1 MGWREFLGIQP
12 KGLAAAAVSSRRGQ
26 FDSDELRRAD
36 RRSSEAWDIYR
47 LVGEVHYSV
56 QQQARL
62 VGRLNWF
69 MSVNGSDPNAD
80 LTDQVFRAAFGSPAE
95 IRDLQVMAAIHLQ
108 VPGGYLLARV
118 GGPGGKWEVLPNPP
132 DTKTKKKLDR
142 SDIVVKVENKDPRD
156 PESRLDSPVLASL
169 DIARELLLARGQ
181 ARAMARSRTAQ
192 LNTLIY
198 PLEGAGADPKQFEQ
212 DLIDVMVAPLADEM
226 STSAVVPNLIG
237 FPAEYIE
244 NIKTLDLTGP
254 LDEKIHERIDRLIRQ
269 LAVVLDIPIETLLG
283 MGDTNHWTAWL
294 ISEDNWLSHVEPMA
308 SPIGEGF
315 AQALERALDND
326 TDIEITPDPSQLLR
340 RRPTIENALQATQMG
355 LTNEEWALEQIGASP
370 EDAGPGLE
378 AMLTARAAARPS
390 SPASAEPF
398 QPAVAAMIQEL
409 SDGFKEHRRLEVAAR
424 DETEN
429 GPITA
434 APETSPPPAA
444 PSSIDVARLANLDVE
459 SAEAMQDLIFDAGDR
474 ALERLGARL
483 RSIAQGGKIELPD
496 VPNQQVAIA
505 YRQEIPNQDENVADT
520 ARKFEPQF
528 ERFVSRA
535 FRKIKLAGLALDPHP
550 SEVNDAFAAF
560 QAEVAKVV
568 AARRDGAP
576 GNAEAWLGA
585 KRVMAL
591 LGGNPD
597 PQVQP
602 IVSASGVQTS
612 PRGIALGIRAIEIMN
627 ADYGLVADEWIWHH
641 AYSGPSPH
649 PVHLSLAGR
658 SVRPGGTILEGGSN
672 FYPGDHAGCQ
682 CLVVPVLRRNR

>member
-1 MGWREFLGIQP
+1 MGWLDRFRSQP

-80 LTDQVFRAAFGSPAE
+80 LTDQIFRAAFGSPAE

-118 GGPGGKWEVLPNPP
+118 GGPGGKWEVLANPP

-142 SDIVVKVENKDPRD
+142 SDIVVKVENQDPRD
-156 PESRLDSPVLASL
+156 PDSRLDSPVLAAL

-198 PLEGAGADPKQFEQ
+198 PLEGAGADPQKFEQ

-226 STSAVVPNLIG
+226 STSAVVPNLVG
-237 FPAEYIE
+237 FPNEYIE

-254 LDEKIHERIDRLIRQ
+254 LDEKLHDRIDRLIRQ
-269 LAVVLDIPIETLLG
+269 LAVVLDIPIEALLG

-378 AMLTARAAARPS
+378 AMLNARAAAARPT
-390 SPASAEPF
+390 SPAVGEPSE
-398 QPAVAAMIQEL
+398 PAVAAAE
-409 SDGFKEHRRLEVAAR
+409 
-424 DETEN
+424 
-429 GPITA
+429 PIA
-434 APETSPPPAA
+434 IESSPPPAA

-496 VPNQQVAIA
+496 IPNQQVAIA
-505 YRQEIPNQDENVADT
+505 YRETIPNQDENVSDT

-568 AARRDGAP
+568 TARRDGAP

>member
-1 MGWREFLGIQP
+1 MAWLRDLFRPQP
-12 KGLAAAAVSSRRGQ
+12 KGLAAAAVSSTRGQ
-26 FDSDELRRAD
+26 FDSSETRRAD
-36 RRSSEAWDIYR
+36 RRISEAWDIYR
-47 LVGEVHYSV
+47 LVGEVHYAT

-62 VGRLNWF
+62 VGRLKWF
-69 MSVNGSDPNAD
+69 MSVNGSEPDEN
-80 LTDQVFRAAFGSPAE
+80 LTDQIFRAAFGSPAE
-95 IRDLQVMAAIHLQ
+95 IRDLQVKAAIHLQ
-108 VPGGYLLARV
+108 VAGGYYFARV
-118 GGPGGKWEVLPNPP
+118 GGPAGKWEILPNPL
-132 DTKTKKKLDR
+132 DTKAKKKLDR
-142 SDIVVKVENKDPRD
+142 ADVTVLVENPDPRD
-156 PESRLDSPVLASL
+156 PDARLDSPVLAAL

-198 PLEGAGADPKQFEQ
+198 PIEGAGQDPKQFEQ

-226 STSAVVPNLIG
+226 STSSVVPNLIG
-237 FPAEYIE
+237 FPAEYIKE
-244 NIKTLDLTGP
+244 IKSISLTGE
-254 LDEKIHERIDRLIRQ
+254 LDDKIHERIDRLIRQ
-269 LAVVLDIPIETLLG
+269 LAVILDIPIEILLG
-283 MGDTNHWTAWL
+283 MGDTNHWGAWL
-294 ISEDNWLSHVEPMA
+294 VQEDNWLNHVEPLS

-315 AQALERALDND
+315 AQALEQALDNE
-326 TDIEITPDPSQLLR
+326 TDIEITPDPAGLLR
-340 RRPTIENALQATQMG
+340 RRPTISDALKAAELGITD
-355 LTNEEWALEQIGASP
+355 EEWALEQLGATP
-370 EDAGPGLE
+370 ENAGPGLLAMQAAKAE
-378 AMLTARAAARPS
+378 ARRIPDAA
-390 SPASAEPF
+390 PASAEPA
-398 QPAVAAMIQEL
+398 AVAA
-409 SDGFKEHRRLEVAAR
+409 AR
-424 DETEN
+424 TE
-429 GPITA
+429 PIA
-434 APETSPPPAA
+434 IESSPAPSA
-444 PSSIDVARLANLDVE
+444 PSSVNVERLAGLDVE
-459 SAEAMQDLIFDAGDR
+459 FSEAMQDLLADAGDR

-483 RSIAQGGKIELPD
+483 RSVAQGGKIELPD
-496 VPNQQVAIA
+496 IPNQQVAIA
-505 YRQEIPNQDENVADT
+505 YGPEIPNQDENVADT

-560 QAEVAKVV
+560 QAEVAKIVV
-568 AARRDGAP
+568 ARRGGAP

-602 IVSASGVQTS
+602 IVSASGVQTA